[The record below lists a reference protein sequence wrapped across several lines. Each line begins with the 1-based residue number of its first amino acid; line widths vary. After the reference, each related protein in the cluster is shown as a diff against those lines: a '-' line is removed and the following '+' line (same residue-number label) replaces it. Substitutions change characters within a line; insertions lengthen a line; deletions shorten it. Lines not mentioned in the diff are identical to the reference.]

1 MTKDDANKVLRNLTQ
16 KYFLKETV
24 GKPRFVDIF
33 TLKGFTKAEMATLG
47 QALLTISGQSGSNS

>member
-1 MTKDDANKVLRNLTQ
+1 MNKDDANKVLRTLTQ

-33 TLKGFTKAEMATLG
+33 TLKGFTKAEMALLG
-47 QALLTISGQSGSNS
+47 HALLVISGDNS